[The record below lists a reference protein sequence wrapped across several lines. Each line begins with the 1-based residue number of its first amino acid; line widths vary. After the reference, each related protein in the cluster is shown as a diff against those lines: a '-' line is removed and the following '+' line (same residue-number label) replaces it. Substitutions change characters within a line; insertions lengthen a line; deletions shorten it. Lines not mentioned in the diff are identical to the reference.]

1 MSPYKPIPSDFTPEG
16 HADPEGDVIFSLDT
30 ENTPTNGQHHLLKVS
45 SQIMSRASPVFEA
58 MFNPRFTGRA
68 NFSYH
73 DPLEIA
79 LPQDDYQALTWI
91 CFALHLQDL
100 PEGRMPL
107 ELLKRIGI
115 LADKY
120 GCAQKLQPWSRLW
133 LDEWSDSAAQ
143 DWNRWEFLWMGYA
156 LLDVQIFYKA
166 SERLIYGRPIE
177 NHDFDSDSLDGV
189 GFSLLPARTIGML

>member
-1 MSPYKPIPSDFTPEG
+1 MSPYNPIPSDFTLEG
-16 HADPEGDVIFSLDT
+16 HADHEGDLIFSLIT
-30 ENTPTNGQHHLLKVS
+30 ENTPIDGQYHLLKVS

-68 NFSYH
+68 DFSLH

-79 LPQDDYQALTWI
+79 LPEDDYKAMTWI

-107 ELLKRIGI
+107 ELLTRIGRSCG
-115 LADKY
+115 LGVVSGWMSGVMQLLKTRS
-120 GCAQKLQPWSRLW
+120 GGSF
-133 LDEWSDSAAQ
+133 SG
-143 DWNRWEFLWMGYA
+143 MGYA
-156 LLDVQIFYKA
+156 LLDVQTFYKA

-177 NHDFDSDSLDGV
+177 DPDFDSDSPDGV
-189 GFSLLPARTIGML
+189 GFSLLPVEP